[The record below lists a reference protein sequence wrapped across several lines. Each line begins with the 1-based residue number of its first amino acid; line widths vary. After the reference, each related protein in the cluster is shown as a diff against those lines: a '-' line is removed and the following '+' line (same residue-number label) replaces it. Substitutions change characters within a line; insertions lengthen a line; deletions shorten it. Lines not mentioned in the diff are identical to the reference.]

1 MKEILKQ
8 RYFMFLI
15 IGRLLTN
22 TADSIYFI
30 TTMWLVYDLTKSS
43 FLTGILS
50 SLILI
55 PKCMQMF
62 YGPVIDH
69 FNVKK
74 MLIYSQMIQAV
85 LVGIIALSL
94 LLKYENAMLIIVL
107 VVLAALIGEI
117 SYPISNKLV
126 PILLPKEKIVTG
138 NSVMAFS
145 NQSMDIVLNTVIT
158 VLISLVS
165 VYSLYMM
172 NTIIFIIAGLIY
184 STIKLTTNNK
194 ISSQLNITEY
204 KRSLIEGIKIVM
216 HSLLWVFQI
225 GAFTVNL
232 GIGMVYTALPVLSH
246 YFNQPIYY
254 GLFLSAISLGMILST
269 LFVNY
274 VKKFPFGKIMVLTF
288 IVSGV
293 LLLLGFITNVN
304 IFIVLFGISWLSVGL
319 ANILFLSVSQAIIP
333 EYLLGRITSITSSVS
348 VIGLPLG
355 SFLGGV
361 LLEFISPI
369 SLISLT
375 GVFFIFLGLI
385 WLFYSNLFKLKP
397 IDRLT
402 LEDFKLN
409 IKENSS

>member
-1 MKEILKQ
+1 MREILKY
-8 RYFMFLI
+8 RNFLHLI
-15 IGRLLTN
+15 FGRLLTN
-22 TADSIYFI
+22 SADSIYFI

-62 YGPVIDH
+62 YGPIIDH
-69 FNVKK
+69 FSVKK
-74 MLIYSQMIQAV
+74 MLIYSQLIQAI

-94 LLKYENAMLIIVL
+94 FFKYENVILIIVL

-117 SYPISNKLV
+117 SYPVSNKLV
-126 PILLPKEKIVTG
+126 PILLPKEKLVTG
-138 NSVMAFS
+138 NSIMAFS
-145 NQSMDIVLNTVIT
+145 NQTMDLVLNTVIT
-158 VLISLVS
+158 ILISLVS

-172 NTIIFIIAGLIY
+172 NTILFIIAGLIY
-184 STIKLTTNNK
+184 SMIKMATNNK
-194 ISSQLNITEY
+194 VSSQMNIKEY
-204 KRSLIEGIKIVM
+204 KHSFKEGIEIVM

-225 GAFTVNL
+225 AAFTVNL

-254 GLFLSAISLGMILST
+254 GLFLSAISLGMMLST
-269 LFVNY
+269 LFVNF
-274 VKKFPFGKIMVLTF
+274 VKKFPMGKIMVITF

-293 LLLLGFITNVN
+293 FLLLGFVTNVN
-304 IFIVLFGISWLSVGL
+304 IFIVLFGISWLSVGI

-333 EYLLGRITSITSSVS
+333 EYLLGRVTSITSSIS

-355 SFLGGV
+355 SFIGGI
-361 LLEFISPI
+361 LLEFINPI

-375 GVFFIFLGLI
+375 GCFFILLGLI
-385 WLFYSNLFKLKP
+385 WLLYPHLYKLKP
-397 IDRLT
+397 IDQLT
-402 LEDFKLN
+402 LKDFNLD
-409 IKENSS
+409 IKDR

>member
-1 MKEILKQ
+1 
-8 RYFMFLI
+8 
-15 IGRLLTN
+15 
-22 TADSIYFI
+22 
-30 TTMWLVYDLTKSS
+30 
-43 FLTGILS
+43 
-50 SLILI
+50 
-55 PKCMQMF
+55 MQMF
-62 YGPVIDH
+62 YGPIIDH

-145 NQSMDIVLNTVIT
+145 NQSMDLVLNTVIT
-158 VLISLVS
+158 ILISLVS

-172 NTIIFIIAGLIY
+172 NTILFIIAGLIY
-184 STIKLTTNNK
+184 STIKLTSNNK
-194 ISSQLNITEY
+194 ISSQLNLKEY
-204 KRSLIEGIKIVM
+204 KRSLTEGIKIVT
-216 HSLLWVFQI
+216 HSLLWVFLI

-288 IVSGV
+288 IVSGS
-293 LLLLGFITNVN
+293 LLLFGFITNVN

-319 ANILFLSVSQAIIP
+319 ANILFLSVSQTIIP

-355 SFLGGV
+355 SFIGGV
-361 LLEFISPI
+361 LLEFIDPI

-385 WLFYSNLFKLKP
+385 WLCYSNLFKLKP
-397 IDRLT
+397 IDKLT
-402 LEDFKLN
+402 LKDFNLDIED
-409 IKENSS
+409 

>member
-1 MKEILKQ
+1 MREILKY
-8 RYFMFLI
+8 RNFLHLI
-15 IGRLLTN
+15 FGRLLTN
-22 TADSIYFI
+22 SADSIYFI

-62 YGPVIDH
+62 YGPIIDH
-69 FNVKK
+69 FSVKK
-74 MLIYSQMIQAV
+74 MLIYSQLIQAI

-94 LLKYENAMLIIVL
+94 FFKYENVILIIVL

-117 SYPISNKLV
+117 SYPVSNKLV
-126 PILLPKEKIVTG
+126 PILLPKEKLVTG
-138 NSVMAFS
+138 NSIMAFS
-145 NQSMDIVLNTVIT
+145 NQTMDLVLNTVIT
-158 VLISLVS
+158 ILISLVS

-172 NTIIFIIAGLIY
+172 NTILFIIAGLIY
-184 STIKLTTNNK
+184 SMIKMATNNK
-194 ISSQLNITEY
+194 VSSQMNIKEY
-204 KRSLIEGIKIVM
+204 KHSFKEGIEIVM

-225 GAFTVNL
+225 AAFTVNL

-254 GLFLSAISLGMILST
+254 GLFLSAISLGMMLST

-274 VKKFPFGKIMVLTF
+274 VKKFPMGKIMVITF

-293 LLLLGFITNVN
+293 FLLLGFVTNVN
-304 IFIVLFGISWLSVGL
+304 IFIVLFGISWLSVGI

-333 EYLLGRITSITSSVS
+333 EYLLGRVTSITSSIS

-355 SFLGGV
+355 SFLGGI
-361 LLEFISPI
+361 LLEFINPI

-375 GVFFIFLGLI
+375 GCFFILLGLI
-385 WLFYSNLFKLKP
+385 WLFYPHLYKLKP
-397 IDRLT
+397 IDQLT
-402 LEDFKLN
+402 LKDFNLD
-409 IKENSS
+409 IKDR